1 MEDTAPWY
9 WAIYDKVGSA
19 FEDEFQQLVGF
30 HRAHINAFAAAY
42 ERAVQDANQNLNP
55 EFYDEGDVYW
65 EAEKMVG
72 ADPVLAS
79 QHLGMMILVR
89 AVSLAE
95 LTLAKAAAVF
105 FTDAEGIVFTN
116 GKAWTRSNATLFYRT
131 MLKSPFDIDS
141 RGMDAISELRNTYAH
156 GYGTF
161 NTRADAEK
169 LEARLLAIIDTSLP
183 DDEEVA
189 HGYGDRHYVLGQH
202 SRSLADF
209 LEPETDLSPL
219 TVHRLLDVIHR
230 TVQEALTAACDG
242 LKEEDELAQAR
253 FLKDWTKR
261 TGYTRDGI
269 KELHYRGS
277 VRIRFKGKRVEIT
290 AANDGESTNLVNLM
304 ADGDYDGRIDVRALV

>member
-1 MEDTAPWY
+1 MNDTAPWY
-9 WAIYDKVGSA
+9 WAICDKVGSA
-19 FEDEFQQLVGF
+19 FEVEFQQLVGF

-42 ERAVQDANQNLNP
+42 ERAVEDANQSLNP
-55 EFYDEGDVYW
+55 EFYDQGDVYW

-79 QHLGMMILVR
+79 QHLGMMVLVR

-105 FTDAEGIVFTN
+105 FISDEGIVFTN

-141 RGMDAISELRNTYAH
+141 RGMDAITELRNTYAH

-161 NTRADAEK
+161 KTRVDAEK
-169 LEARLLAIIDTSLP
+169 LESRLLGIIDTSP
-183 DDEEVA
+183 PSDEEVA

-230 TVQEALTAACDG
+230 TVQDALTAASDG
-242 LKEEDELAQAR
+242 LKDEDELAQAR
-253 FLKDWTKR
+253 FLKDWAKQ
-261 TGYTRDGI
+261 TGYTRDGLE
-269 KELHYRGS
+269 ELHYRGS
-277 VRIRFKGKRVEIT
+277 VRIRFQGKRVEVIAT
-290 AANDGESTNLVNLM
+290 SDGEPTNLVNLM
-304 ADGDYDGRIDVRALV
+304 ADGDYDGRVELRTLV